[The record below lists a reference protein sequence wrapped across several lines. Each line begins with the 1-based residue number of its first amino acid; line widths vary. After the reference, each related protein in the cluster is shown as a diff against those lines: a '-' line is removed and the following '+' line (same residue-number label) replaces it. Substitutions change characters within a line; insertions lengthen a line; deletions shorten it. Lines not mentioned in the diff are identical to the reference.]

1 MTEGKLQWHAA
12 FDASIRI
19 ELEAEADMIQIE
31 TEHFLSKK
39 PMQID
44 LLIIKK
50 EKNQILEKNIGRIF
64 RSHNIVEYK
73 SPKDYLSINDF
84 YKVYGYT
91 CFYQSDTRKVGEINP
106 EELTITFVCYHY
118 PKKMLEHIKRVRG
131 IIPVK
136 REEGIYELVGDA
148 IAMQVIIVN
157 QLSPKKNFWL
167 QILRDDLQS
176 GGEIQELLERYE
188 KKKNLPDYQAVMEVV
203 GRANREEVEEESAM
217 CQVLREIF
225 EEDLQREKGLA
236 RQEGMQIGKREGMQI
251 GKQEGKQ
258 ETARNLF
265 AMGMSVENIAK
276 AVNLQVSIVQGW
288 LKGAKV

>member
-19 ELEAEADMIQIE
+19 ELEAEADRIQIE